1 MIRPARKSTRSKY
14 VRQPTSMPKGP
25 GAVLGH
31 MPATALRTSSRVI
44 GAHKRACITAEKGVK
59 SAKKSDDRG
68 KLAAGRLN
76 KVQK

>member
-1 MIRPARKSTRSKY
+1 MIRPARKSMRSKY

-25 GAVLGH
+25 GVVLGR
-31 MPATALRTSSRVI
+31 MPTTALRTLSRVI
-44 GAHKRACITAEKGVK
+44 GARKCACIATEKGVK